1 MTTTN
6 IPKRSPWG
14 KVQDAWVKGEGIVS
28 VSCAGHG
35 GVKVSA
41 KQNKRIPESVRKAD
55 GWYEE
60 DVEWAIVA
68 LCFPEAYPDPEHQKQ
83 AKCTVADYYPE
94 ALEQLTGEKPTL
106 ANSRKLREEEFKKT
120 TNDKF
125 VVKTAWGLLPGIP
138 AGKVK
143 TLAVRKS
150 DNLSQY
156 YLVDTEDYYRQSVF
170 GYVITEKD
178 IPIDSD

>member
-14 KVQDAWVKGEGIVS
+14 KVQDAWVKGEGIIS
-28 VSCAGHG
+28 VSTAGHG

-94 ALEQLTGEKPTL
+94 VLEQLTGEKPTL
-106 ANSRKLREEEFKKT
+106 ANSYILRELAKSGL
-120 TNDKF
+120 
-125 VVKTAWGLLPGIP
+125 TA
-138 AGKVK
+138 
-143 TLAVRKS
+143 
-150 DNLSQY
+150 
-156 YLVDTEDYYRQSVF
+156 
-170 GYVITEKD
+170 
-178 IPIDSD
+178 